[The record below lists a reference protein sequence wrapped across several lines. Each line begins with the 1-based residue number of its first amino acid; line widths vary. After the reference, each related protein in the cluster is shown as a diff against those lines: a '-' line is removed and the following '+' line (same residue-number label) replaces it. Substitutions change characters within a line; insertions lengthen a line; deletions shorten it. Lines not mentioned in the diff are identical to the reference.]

1 MMRLTLR
8 TMLAY
13 LDGLLEPEDAKDIGK
28 KIEDSKFA
36 TDMLNRVRDV
46 MRRLRLTA
54 PPLTERDPLSNAN
67 TVAEYLDNVLPGDR
81 VPEFEEMCLK
91 SDVHLAE
98 VASSHQILTLVLGE
112 AAEIDPASR
121 QRMYQLPQVAASA
134 DEERRAAAAAAGVI
148 AGDGAAADAASRGR
162 PRPLVPEYLRE
173 PSRKRRLLPAAAMLL
188 LAGGLAGLLLMFM
201 GQFERGT
208 PLGNLIERGRSYLMG
223 AAGPELAENEPQS
236 ESPPA
241 KAGLVPATEEK
252 APAAA
257 EAAKPASVPAEAIAG
272 APAGPEA
279 KVPAEQG
286 KVGPAAT
293 EIGPAGNPPV
303 ETAKPVEAAKAMAT
317 AKPAE
322 TVPPREAANPG
333 ETAKPDQTKGPLQ
346 VATLDAKARMKA
358 ETPPGPATERPAV
371 GEHPAAGPGGK
382 AATGPPPAPEA
393 GTAEARV
400 GRVISDAQDIL
411 VKDDVAS
418 AVWRR
423 VSAEEFLPAGEA
435 LVALP
440 TYRPRVVI
448 LSVGATLELLGGTR
462 IELTDDGAQGRP
474 GLKLAYGRVV
484 LKPLVQPG
492 IRVHVSAGPRSGTI
506 TLSSVESVAAV
517 EAIPVHEPGTDPE
530 AGPQQW
536 SVTLYAARGGLVWDE
551 GRAAAVPLTAPARLV
566 LAAPAAG
573 APPAEAKDVPKWVAI
588 DTVSPLE
595 QRASVFVAQALQP
608 DRPAGLVLME
618 LIEDRRSEVRLLAAR
633 CLGYLGQCGPL
644 VAALNDEKFK
654 REWPAYIDQ
663 LRQAVA
669 RGPETAAAVRQAM
682 ERQFGQESASLYRM
696 LWGYTDKDLQ
706 KGEEDAR
713 LVKFLDHETL
723 AFRVLAFGTLKDIS
737 GSLGSHYYRPELPAD
752 KRQPLVQRWMQEQ
765 QAGKI
770 RHKGPEDRVRAS
782 AEPAPPAAGE
792 QPLGSR
798 PRVPPPPL
806 PAPPPG
812 SDLPPARPAAPES
825 GPPPATPPA
834 TPEPEPAPPVP

>member
-1 MMRLTLR
+1 
-8 TMLAY
+8 MLAY

-81 VPEFEEMCLK
+81 VAEFEEVCLK

-112 AAEIDPASR
+112 AAEIDLVSR
-121 QRMYQLPQVAASA
+121 QRMYQLPQVAATA
-134 DEERRAAAAAAGVI
+134 EEERRAAVAAAAVI

-162 PRPLVPEYLRE
+162 PRPLVPAYLRE

-188 LAGGLAGLLLMFM
+188 LAGGLAGLLLMFL
-201 GQFERGT
+201 GQFERNT
-208 PLGNLIERGRSYLMG
+208 PLGNLIERARSYFTG
-223 AAGPELAENEPQS
+223 AARPELAGNELQS
-236 ESPPA
+236 EFPSAKAGRTPAKASGVEGDSPSFVGRNLGQSPPA
-241 KAGLVPATEEK
+241 
-252 APAAA
+252 AAS
-257 EAAKPASVPAEAIAG
+257 EAAKPAPGSAESAAGPA
-272 APAGPEA
+272 AGPEA
-279 KVPAEQG
+279 KGPAEKG
-286 KVGPAAT
+286 KVGPSAT
-293 EIGPAGNPPV
+293 AIGRAGKPPAESAKPS
-303 ETAKPVEAAKAMAT
+303 ETAKPAEGVKPTET

-322 TVPPREAANPG
+322 TA
-333 ETAKPDQTKGPLQ
+333 QPLK

-358 ETPPGPATERPAV
+358 DTRLGPEVERPAV
-371 GEHPAAGPGGK
+371 GEPPPAVPGGK
-382 AATGPPPAPEA
+382 AGTPPPPAPEA
-393 GTAEARV
+393 AAGARV

-448 LSVGATLELLGGTR
+448 LSVGATLELLSGTR
-462 IELTDDGAQGRP
+462 IELTDDSGQGRP
-474 GLKLAYGRVV
+474 GLKLSYGRVV

-492 IRVHVSAGPRSGTI
+492 IRVRVAAGPRSGSI

-517 EAIPVHEPGTDPE
+517 EVTPIHEPGSDPE
-530 AGPQQW
+530 SGPFHW

-551 GRAAAVPLTAPARLV
+551 GRATAAVPLTAPARLV
-566 LAAPAAG
+566 LV
-573 APPAEAKDVPKWVAI
+573 APPAGSPPADAKDTPKWVAI

-608 DRPAGLVLME
+608 ERPAGLVLME

-669 RGPETAAAVRQAM
+669 RGPEAAAAVRQAM
-682 ERQFGQESASLYRM
+682 ERQFGQDSASLYRM
-696 LWGYTDKDLQ
+696 LWGYTDKDLLG
-706 KGEEDAR
+706 GEDTR
-713 LVKFLDHETL
+713 LVKFLDHEIL
-723 AFRVLAFGTLKDIS
+723 AFRVLAFGSLKDIS
-737 GSLGSHYYRPELPAD
+737 GNLGSHYYRPELPAD
-752 KRQPLVQRWMQEQ
+752 KRQPLVQRWTQEQ
-765 QAGKI
+765 AAGKI
-770 RHKGPEDRVRAS
+770 RHRTPEDKIRAS
-782 AEPAPPAAGE
+782 AESAQPAAGE
-792 QPLGSR
+792 QPAGGE
-798 PRVPPPPL
+798 PPVPPPPR
-806 PAPPPG
+806 PG
-812 SDLPPARPAAPES
+812 SDLPPAKPAAPES
-825 GPPPATPPA
+825 GPPPPPA
-834 TPEPEPAPPVP
+834 PQPPGA